1 MLWYV
6 VYNGRRLPTPYPR
19 MRDAMDAID
28 QLRRQLGPGC
38 YDIICEK

>member
-6 VYNGRRLPTPYPR
+6 VYNGRRLPTPYQH
-19 MRDAMDAID
+19 MRDAMDAIPE
-28 QLRRQLGPGC
+28 LRRQLGPGC